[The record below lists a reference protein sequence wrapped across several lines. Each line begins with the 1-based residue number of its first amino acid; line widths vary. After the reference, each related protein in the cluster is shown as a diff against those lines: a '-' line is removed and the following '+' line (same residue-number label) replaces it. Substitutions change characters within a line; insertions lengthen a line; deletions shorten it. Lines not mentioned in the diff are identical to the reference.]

1 MKTEFENKHSDR
13 ASLMVHWQEEWQCLF
28 AHWKA
33 QIIFIAKMRRCTEW
47 KTLSIARNQS
57 VAYNE

>member
-28 AHWKA
+28 AALESANHFHRENEKA
-33 QIIFIAKMRRCTEW
+33 YGMENPVDRPKPVGR
-47 KTLSIARNQS
+47 L
-57 VAYNE
+57 